1 MHNVEQPEIVRVVE
15 NQSTDVTM
23 IRLSRLAV
31 GMVFRGVK
39 IVHHNDHCT
48 KINPGMLFLL
58 DQGVHYIEHRADE
71 DGFEQ
76 VVFYIS
82 ESELQNIILNLSSIH
97 AVDCHSSHSCDEC
110 RHHNFVVERPSA
122 MVADLFRAV
131 HNSCRLKEF
140 RQDKVTHMLRLSEL
154 VYQIFSGEDS
164 CLRSHLAAGAD
175 MYNAQFARQ
184 IYDSIFAD
192 TSIERLAE
200 QTNRSLTSFKKEF
213 YRQFDTSP
221 HKWFVTQR
229 LERAKILLLST
240 TKTISEIGA
249 DCAFTNISH
258 FIKLFKSR
266 YHTTPAL
273 YRKHNNAKKQYPH

>member
-1 MHNVEQPEIVRVVE
+1 
-15 NQSTDVTM
+15 
-23 IRLSRLAV
+23 
-31 GMVFRGVK
+31 
-39 IVHHNDHCT
+39 
-48 KINPGMLFLL
+48 
-58 DQGVHYIEHRADE
+58 
-71 DGFEQ
+71 
-76 VVFYIS
+76 
-82 ESELQNIILNLSSIH
+82 
-97 AVDCHSSHSCDEC
+97 
-110 RHHNFVVERPSA
+110 

-140 RQDKVTHMLRLSEL
+140 RQDRVTHMLRLSEL

-164 CLRSHLAAGAD
+164 CLRSHLAAGSD
-175 MYNAQFARQ
+175 MYNAQFARH
-184 IYDSIFAD
+184 IYDSIFVD

-229 LERAKILLLST
+229 LERAKVLLLST
-240 TKTISEIGA
+240 IKTISEIGS

-266 YHTTPAL
+266 YNITPAL
-273 YRKHNNAKKQYPH
+273 YRKTMKR